1 MIMRAFITSQFSYC
15 PLVWMCHSRIVSN
28 KINKLHKRTLRL
40 VYNDK
45 QLTFEELLDKD
56 KSLRFHD
63 QMLQVLAAEM
73 YKVYSNVTQTF
84 TA

>member
-15 PLVWMCHSRIVSN
+15 PLVWMCHSTIVSN

>member
-1 MIMRAFITSQFSYC
+1 
-15 PLVWMCHSRIVSN
+15 MCHSTIVSN

-56 KSLRFHD
+56 KSLRFHH
-63 QMLQVLAAEM
+63 QMLQVLAAKM